1 MPGCW
6 YRGRQQSE
14 WRGDGGTCRHVPS
27 CRVGLL
33 LGCWRWRATCQTFQ
47 DHMRIA
53 TASPESYPRKGLVS
67 GDGVQQARCRLVV
80 GLLNRQREVEHP
92 VSLAAPSAPSLRHR
106 PHPSIPA
113 AISQQPPVRATCSDT
128 TINLLSHFVCGQ
140 RPSRTSAPRWGMPQR
155 PLQGPASRAAL
166 PQPSDTSVPFH
177 RRRSPSAPPPLQ
189 PRRGRSIGCDAAAA
203 PREAG
208 SLPRPSRLLPTAAHR
223 ALAAASQQGLSQR
236 ARLAAAAATAAW
248 SRSRRRR
255 RRAC

>member
-53 TASPESYPRKGLVS
+53 TAGSSYPRKGLVS
-67 GDGVQQARCRLVV
+67 GDGVQQARCRL
-80 GLLNRQREVEHP
+80 
-92 VSLAAPSAPSLRHR
+92 ASACSTDSVRLSILSRWP
-106 PHPSIPA
+106 PHPLLLF
-113 AISQQPPVRATCSDT
+113 AIALAFPQPSPPVRATCSDT

-140 RPSRTSAPRWGMPQR
+140 RPSRTSAPRWRMPQR

-189 PRRGRSIGCDAAAA
+189 PRRGPSIGCDAAAA

-255 RRAC
+255 RAC